1 MKWKL
6 PNLELPLDGRPL
18 VMGILNVTP
27 DSFSDGG
34 NWSDPEAAIA
44 RGMELVRQ
52 GADILDI
59 GGESTRPGAVP
70 VDETA
75 EAERILPVVR
85 ELAGRAGVP
94 ISVDTRHAAVARA
107 ALAAGAA
114 IINDVMPFAGD
125 VKMAAAAREFG
136 AGLVL
141 MHSFGWMATAG
152 KASAGRVTVDEVE
165 FALREAVEFA
175 VSSGI
180 SRDSLTVDPGL
191 GFGKD
196 TASNLAILAALPRLA
211 KLAPVLVGAS
221 RKRFVG
227 EVCRE
232 PEAALRDG
240 GSVAAALWAARR
252 GAKILRVHAVRET
265 RQALEMAAALDAAG
279 ERLTDV

>member
-34 NWSDPEAAIA
+34 NWADPEAAIA
-44 RGMELVRQ
+44 RGLELVRQ

-85 ELAGRAGVP
+85 ELAGCAGVP

-125 VKMAAAAREFG
+125 V
-136 AGLVL
+136 
-141 MHSFGWMATAG
+141 
-152 KASAGRVTVDEVE
+152 
-165 FALREAVEFA
+165 
-175 VSSGI
+175 
-180 SRDSLTVDPGL
+180 
-191 GFGKD
+191 
-196 TASNLAILAALPRLA
+196 
-211 KLAPVLVGAS
+211 
-221 RKRFVG
+221 
-227 EVCRE
+227 
-232 PEAALRDG
+232 
-240 GSVAAALWAARR
+240 
-252 GAKILRVHAVRET
+252 
-265 RQALEMAAALDAAG
+265 EMAAVA
-279 ERLTDV
+279 R